1 MKSNWLEKVHGE
13 VFCTLATISPW
24 VHDLTWKE
32 HWDKLDT
39 LDGGGQGEAYRA
51 RRRSDGKIGFLKT
64 IKSRKDPERR
74 ARFFREATAYDSF
87 GVAGIPRL
95 IESNAQHHADEDFVP
110 FIVTEFIVGKT
121 LRSWRE
127 AHTTVPLETA
137 VAITSRLLTIL
148 QACHAQGCVH
158 RDVKPDNIILEGD
171 DPSRVWLLDF
181 GISHHNL
188 ADIDFQ
194 TEDWQEVGNRFLRL
208 PELSAGSL
216 SKQDLRSDIC
226 FAAGILFYVLTGN
239 HPDVLVDSEGRLPH
253 QRHTSLVRLQQVA
266 APQLS
271 RLLTLFDEAFA
282 TRLVDRFATVQA
294 MRERIGRLM
303 HELPYGASAEANL
316 AAIRE
321 QFDTSANRRLTQMI
335 AKLNDGLTRVQQVFN
350 DVQRSIGGSLSLGQ
364 TGWKVTGERGR
375 NTIFWSR
382 HGSSDPILSVHYE
395 IVPAGEELLVRMA
408 GETVYRTDLTKPDYN
423 ADFHSAVQA
432 WLAARLRATL
442 SDPNALPPE
451 ADSFKENR
459 PFGSLKEAVVEAR
472 RRNLPILAFVYDPAQ
487 PERGKLRWS
496 LGYFLQNRRTR
507 DTMNGAFVTA
517 LVPLAALAAI
527 SDILNQ
533 QSMEQARWV
542 VLDQQL
548 QPLEQQVIYA
558 NPQEAERIVGELAQR
573 YATGSGPK

>member
-1 MKSNWLEKVHGE
+1 
-13 VFCTLATISPW
+13 LATISPW
-24 VHDLTWKE
+24 VHDLTCKE
-32 HWDKLDT
+32 LWDKLDT

-51 RRRSDGKIGFLKT
+51 RRRTDGKIGFLKT

-127 AHTTVPLETA
+127 AHTTVSLETA
-137 VAITSRLLTIL
+137 VAITARLLAIL

-181 GISHHNL
+181 GISYHNL

-194 TEDWQEVGNRFLRL
+194 TEDRQEVGNRFLRL

-239 HPDVLVDSEGRLPH
+239 HPDILEDSEGRLPH
-253 QRHTSLVRLQQVA
+253 QRSAALERLQQVA
-266 APQLS
+266 SPQLP
-271 RLLTLFDEAFA
+271 RLLALFDEAFA

-294 MRERIGRLM
+294 MRERMDGLM
-303 HELPYGASAEANL
+303 HELPCGASAETNL
-316 AAIRE
+316 AALRE
-321 QFDTSANRRLTQMI
+321 LLDTTANRRLTQMI
-335 AKLNDGLTRVQQVFN
+335 AKLSDGLKRVQQVFN
-350 DVQRSIGGSLSLGQ
+350 DVGQSIGGNLSISQ
-364 TGWKVTGERGR
+364 TGWDVTGERGQ
-375 NTIFWSR
+375 NTLFWSM
-382 HGSSDPILSVHYE
+382 HGTNSRILSVTYE

-408 GETVYRTDLTKPDYN
+408 GETVYRTDLTQPDYN
-423 ADFHSAVQA
+423 DNFHSAVQT

-442 SDPNALPPE
+442 TDPNALPPE
-451 ADSFKENR
+451 ADSFRENK
-459 PFGSLKEAVVEAR
+459 PFASLEEAAIEAG

-487 PERGKLRWS
+487 PERGKLQWS
-496 LGYFLQNRRTR
+496 LNYFLQNRRTR

-517 LVPLAALAAI
+517 LVPLAALSAI
-527 SDILNQ
+527 SDFLNQ

-573 YATGSGPK
+573 YAMGSGSKE